1 MRFIYI
7 LLGIILFYSPLV
19 ASPKYINAK
28 PLHKLIKGSVGNVRS
43 SSTTQVPIITWG
55 GDIATIYA
63 NGNASYTKK
72 NSLFSKAGLN
82 IKLVREDSFPK
93 QLQAYMSG
101 KSPYIRCTM
110 GMCAQASELLNKDS
124 RTKPVIIYQ
133 LTWSAGGDALV
144 VKSNIKSAKDL
155 KGKTIAI
162 QAYGPHLDY
171 LTKVLS
177 GAGLSVKDV
186 KIKYL
191 ADLTATNNSPMSAFY
206 ENDIDAA
213 FVIIPDALA
222 LTSNGTVGTGS
233 EDSVKG
239 AHILLSTKTANRII
253 SDVYAVRS
261 DYYKAHKSKVEKFVK
276 VLFKANEE
284 TASIMKTSSTEKRKL
299 LRASG
304 KILLDSKQATAD
316 TEGLYLDAEFV
327 GYAGNLKFFT
337 NKNYPRNLSK
347 LNKEIQKSYKK
358 IGILSKTSSMTAAK
372 WNYTKMKKGL
382 KKTST
387 VQKQHFDTS
396 KVASV
401 VARKQQQG
409 TLAEGEIF
417 SFEVFFQPNQNSFS
431 ADMYETAFTKIIDLS
446 STYGGALITVEGHS
460 DPMGYLKSK
469 KKGSQQIVLSRIK
482 QSAKNLSLSR
492 AVAVRDSVMQFAKT
506 QGVSLDPSQFAVI
519 GQGIMNPKTG
529 LCGSSP
535 CAPKTE
541 KQWRSNMRVKF
552 RIIQVEAETSVFS
565 PL

>member
-1 MRFIYI
+1 MRFLSII
-7 LLGIILFYSPLV
+7 LGISLFLTSLYAKPSYV
-19 ASPKYINAK
+19 NAK
-28 PLHKLIKGSVGNVRS
+28 PLHKLVKSSVGNVRS
-43 SSTTQVPIITWG
+43 SSTIQVPIITWG

-63 NGNASYTKK
+63 NGNSSYTKK
-72 NSLFSKAGLN
+72 GSLFSQAGLN
-82 IKLVREDSFPK
+82 LKLVREDSFPK
-93 QLQAYMSG
+93 QLKAYMSG

-124 RTKPVIIYQ
+124 RTKPVMIYQ

-144 VKSNIKSAKDL
+144 VKSNIKRAKDL

-177 GAGLSVKDV
+177 DAGLSAKDV

-191 ADLTATNNSPMSAFY
+191 ADLTATDNSPMSAFY

-261 DYYKAHKSKVEKFVK
+261 DYYKANKSKVEKFVK

-284 TASIMKTSSTEKRKL
+284 TANIMRGSSSEKRKL
-299 LRASG
+299 LRSAG
-304 KILLDSKQATAD
+304 KILLDSEQATAD
-316 TEGLYLDAEFV
+316 TEGLYLDAEFA
-327 GYAGNLKFFT
+327 GYAGNVKFFT
-337 NKNYPRNLSK
+337 NKNYPRNMTK

-358 IGILSKTSSMTAAK
+358 IGLLSKITPMKSAS
-372 WNYTKMKKGL
+372 WNYNKMKKGL
-382 KKTST
+382 NKTST
-387 VQKQHFDTS
+387 VQKQHFDS
-396 KVASV
+396 NKVASV

-417 SFEVFFQPNQNSFS
+417 SFEVFFQPNQNTFS
-431 ADMYETAFTKIIDLS
+431 SDMYEDAFKKIIDLS

-469 KKGSQQIVLSRIK
+469 KKGSQQVVLSRIK

-492 AVAVRDSVMQFAKT
+492 AIAVRDSVMNFAQA

-552 RIIQVEAETSVFS
+552 RIIQVEAEASVFS